1 MSHADEEFLDVVL
14 DASAQSGWGGRW
26 IIQEGTTDGHQ
37 ASFQGQLGSAPL
49 LRCGVGEGFGLAVEL
64 VDGVSPLSQPVIVGV
79 EVAQVV
85 DVPQQMG
92 PAALLGTAIGQGLG

>member
-1 MSHADEEFLDVVL
+1 MVL
-14 DASAQSGWGGRW
+14 DASAQSGWDGLW

-37 ASFQGQLGSAPL
+37 ASLQGQLGRAPL

-92 PAALLGTAIGQGLG
+92 PAALFGTRLVKGSGGGRRRRSR